1 MNQNNSQVQ
10 QSSQVSQEEL
20 AKTQVL
26 NLNDVKALAKF
37 ERKTSKKPAV
47 LFAIAG
53 VLSIT
58 LGFAYPNIMTA
69 LDQVPIETKKTTE
82 VETDNTVLNKVQEN
96 KMECKLVCEENP
108 DGTSGTA
115 TYSLQFNANNQ
126 LEGYTMVLTIDPL
139 PGNANG
145 LVATQNTYNTYKALD
160 AIQIT
165 GYKIS
170 TSYTD
175 NGMKSVATV
184 DLKTLNK
191 DTFPTTHIDFAAV
204 PFNVGATKEE
214 VTQLL
219 TPSGYVC
226 K

>member
-1 MNQNNSQVQ
+1 MNQNNNQVQ

-53 VLSIT
+53 ILSIS

-69 LDQVPIETKKTTE
+69 LDAAPANSKVEVKDDDTTI
-82 VETDNTVLNKVQEN
+82 LNKVQEN
-96 KMECKLVCEENP
+96 EMVCKLVCEENP

-115 TYSLQFNANNQ
+115 TYTLDFNDNDQ

-139 PGNANG
+139 PGNASG
-145 LVATQNTYNTYKALD
+145 LVATQNTYNAYKALD

-165 GYKIS
+165 GYNIS
-170 TSYTD
+170 TSYTET
-175 NGMKSVATV
+175 GMKSVATV

-191 DTFPTTHIDFAAV
+191 ATFPTTHGGFAAV
-204 PFNVGATKEE
+204 PFTVGATKEAVE
-214 VTQLL
+214 QYL
-219 TPSGYVC
+219 TPTGYVC